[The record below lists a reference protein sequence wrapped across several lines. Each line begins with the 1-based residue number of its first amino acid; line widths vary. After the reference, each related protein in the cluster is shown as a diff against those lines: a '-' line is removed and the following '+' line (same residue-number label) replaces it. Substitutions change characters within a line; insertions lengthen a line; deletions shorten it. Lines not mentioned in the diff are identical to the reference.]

1 MLGVGFRHRLKGRI
15 MEIHRRSLFLGLLLV
30 AGCASASRPL
40 EYDSRQAEE
49 TLVLALDAW
58 KQGRVGSLAK
68 RVPPIRFED
77 EDCRCGLRLT
87 EYRLEPRELPLRPFD
102 DVRVVLVL
110 RDRRQNRLEKTVTYQ
125 IALGPK
131 PAVLRND

>member
-1 MLGVGFRHRLKGRI
+1 
-15 MEIHRRSLFLGLLLV
+15 MEIPRRSLFLVLLLV
-30 AGCASASRPL
+30 AGCSSASQPTT
-40 EYDSRQAEE
+40 YDSKRAEE

-68 RVPPIRFED
+68 RVPPLRFED
-77 EDCRCGLRLT
+77 EDCRSGLRLT
-87 EYRLEPRELPLRPFD
+87 EYRLEPREQPLRPFD

-110 RDRRQNRLEKTVTYQ
+110 RDRRQNRLEKTVAYQ
-125 IALGPK
+125 VSLEPK